1 MNSIW
6 FVIKGNNNFHKLE
19 LSKTLL
25 HFTEFDF
32 TYFWEQ
38 CIEAGKNA
46 RKFGSLPE
54 SQLSMAKNSI
64 FKCHPYLEAKLA
76 AEAEM
81 IALDC
86 IIEFICH
93 SEKIGLEDLWSRCIS
108 PKNSY
113 ERQIFKRISEY
124 KTNRAINQWVNI
136 VRVQE
141 YAKKKLEFI
150 FGGEDSMMLKAE
162 DFRVRKDYFDL
173 CFSVVSNEFGMTA
186 DELPYTRVCNPSV
199 IPDAPFV
206 LSKVAKSIYKRFSG
220 VLQEAETGHYVH
232 ATDAMRDQM
241 ALDAFSNIKNM
252 SRPAEFEM
260 HSALEAFADIPAEV
274 YMPNSFK
281 AVIDLEF
288 DLMIENGIFMQKCE
302 KCGRYFTKTP
312 GYDLPYCNRVTPSGK
327 TCREIMGREAA
338 AVSGDAENTAVNSMA
353 ADNAA
358 VHAGISDSVK
368 RSDVVPDNI
377 PSPEQRYPAV
387 NAGKW
392 DIFNKNNDN
401 EPKYPKPGSTEFEMD
416 DILSKA
422 QEFLED
428 EEEAEN
434 APSFEKAANDLSSD
448 LSSQSAGREEAPVN
462 VQTAPEIK
470 PEPKPEQVSAPVY
483 ETKPEPVPEPAPAPR
498 PEPVRI
504 IRQAEAAADEPKPF
518 RPPVIDESGEI
529 AVPAEP
535 EKKAEKPMPE
545 IKPFRPPVLNPD
557 GTEAEEKTEEE
568 KAEEKIPVPFNP
580 PVFATNAEAAA
591 AIAIDPELEKR
602 CQKMYNSLYKKV
614 GKSVSE
620 EDFREWSQYLSNMKR
635 NVKNGEAP
643 ESDLLGFIEYSEKT
657 YGSVKTVGRP
667 RKNAQ

>member
-150 FGGEDSMMLKAE
+150 FGGEDSMMLTAE

-220 VLQEAETGHYVH
+220 ILQEAETGHYVH

-260 HSALEAFADIPAEV
+260 RSALEAFADIPTEV

-312 GYDLPYCNRVTPSGK
+312 DYNLPYCNRVTPSGK

-338 AVSGDAENTAVNSMA
+338 LSAGDNSENTAVHEFA
-353 ADNAA
+353 ADKTA
-358 VHAGISDSVK
+358 VHSGISDSVK

-387 NAGKW
+387 SAGKW

-422 QEFLED
+422 QEFLD
-428 EEEAEN
+428 EEEKAEN
-434 APSFEKAANDLSSD
+434 APSFEKAANDLSNK
-448 LSSQSAGREEAPVN
+448 LSTQSAEREETHANAQP
-462 VQTAPEIK
+462 APEIIS
-470 PEPKPEQVSAPVY
+470 EPAAAA
-483 ETKPEPVPEPAPAPR
+483 VPESK

-504 IRQAEAAADEPKPF
+504 IRQTEAAADEPKPF
-518 RPPVIDESGEI
+518 IPPVIDGNGEI
-529 AVPAEP
+529 ITPADT

-580 PVFATNAEAAA
+580 PVFASNAEAAA
-591 AIAIDPELEKR
+591 AIAIDPALEKR

-635 NVKNGEAP
+635 NVKNGDAP

-657 YGSVKTVGRP
+657 YGTVKTVGRP

>member
-76 AEAEM
+76 SEAEM

-150 FGGEDSMMLKAE
+150 FGGEDPMLLTAE
-162 DFRVRKDYFDL
+162 DLRVRKDYFDL

-220 VLQEAETGHYVH
+220 ILQEAETGRYVH

-260 HSALEAFADIPAEV
+260 HSALEAFADIPTEV

-312 GYDLPYCNRVTPSGK
+312 DYNLPYCNRVTPSGK

-338 AVSGDAENTAVNSMA
+338 LSAGENPENAAAREIA
-353 ADNAA
+353 ADKTA

-387 NAGKW
+387 SAGKW

-428 EEEAEN
+428 EEKAEN
-434 APSFEKAANDLSSD
+434 VPSFEKAANDLSSK
-448 LSSQSAGREEAPVN
+448 LSSQSAEREEIHEN
-462 VQTAPEIK
+462 VQPAPEMR
-470 PEPKPEQVSAPVY
+470 S
-483 ETKPEPVPEPAPAPR
+483 EPAAAA

-504 IRQAEAAADEPKPF
+504 IRQTEAAADEPKPF
-518 RPPVIDESGEI
+518 RPPVIDGDGDFI
-529 AVPAEP
+529 APADT

-580 PVFATNAEAAA
+580 PVFASNAEAAA
-591 AIAIDPELEKR
+591 AIAIDPALEKR

-614 GKSVSE
+614 GKSVAE

-635 NVKNGEAP
+635 NVKNGDAP

-657 YGSVKTVGRP
+657 YGTVKTVGRP
-667 RKNAQ
+667 RKNIQ